1 MSEVS
6 TIRQRF
12 EKGEPYY
19 GMGDYV
25 PKQEL
30 DSRVGDV
37 IAASL
42 AVHSALYDAVE
53 DGSAVVFG
61 DEHSGEEDKF
71 VSLPNKYN
79 EPCYF
84 RWDPQHPATDVG
96 LRGLNPEFKNSANPT
111 TIIHA
116 DNHVLKD
123 FIEMG
128 APPVLLDALDSVAK
142 LNKYILSQI
151 VRPMLTKIARE
162 YGKRPEQYL
171 PIYIPTDGRIR
182 TLTRSIL
189 YHLNVEDGVSPV
201 GTDGK
206 TLLIKEHADQSAFT
220 VDTAQS
226 GPGLQYFVNGHWEDA
241 SQEIACMRGTA
252 DDNIHELMRPTLH
265 RVVDAPQETP
275 LATEL
280 KKHGIKRIALPTF
293 VSANGGGTRIVQPS
307 SKETHPDIQK
317 VFCNAA

>member
-1 MSEVS
+1 MSEVN
-6 TIRQRF
+6 TIRQCF

-30 DSRVGDV
+30 NNRVGDA
-37 IAASL
+37 ITASL
-42 AVHSALYDAVE
+42 AAHSALYDAVE

-61 DEHSGEEDKF
+61 DEHSGEEEKF

-84 RWDPQHPATDVG
+84 RWDNQHPATDVG
-96 LRGLNPEFKNSANPT
+96 LRGLNPEFKNVANPT

-142 LNKYILSQI
+142 LNKFVLSQI
-151 VRPMLTKIARE
+151 VRPMLTNIARE
-162 YGKRPEQYL
+162 YGGRPEQYL
-171 PIYIPTDGRIR
+171 PVFIPKDGRIR

-189 YHLNVEDGVSPV
+189 YHLAVEDEVRPV
-201 GTDGK
+201 GSDGK

-226 GPGLQYFVNGHWEDA
+226 GPGLQYFVNGHWEDTG
-241 SQEIACMRGTA
+241 QEIACMRGTA
-252 DDNIHELMRPTLH
+252 DDNIYELMKPTLH
-265 RVVDAPQETP
+265 RVVDTPQNTP
-275 LATEL
+275 LATTL
-280 KKHGIKRIALPTF
+280 KHGGIKRIALPTF
-293 VSANGGGTRIVQPS
+293 VSANGSDARIVQPS
-307 SKETHPDIQK
+307 SNETHPDMAL
-317 VFCNAA
+317 CG